1 MASTLSVDNIQGS
14 ASANTIDMSSVT
26 NLHPPAGMVIQ
37 VVHGTLSGQVA
48 VTGSNAGGAD
58 YIVNIGLVATI
69 TPRFANSRIKID
81 VSTYVGA
88 DQAGSSGYIQSYM
101 IYKAGSKLTG
111 PTGDGVGGRRP
122 VTGMINLYN
131 PTSSASVVTHRV
143 GFLGGTHF
151 DTNVGTTNATQ
162 YSIHMRSY
170 SSGPAVYV
178 NRSQSFQDGD
188 LDYDPT
194 PQSTITLTEIAV

>member
-14 ASANTIDMSSVT
+14 ASANTIDMSGVT

-37 VVHGTLSGQVA
+37 IVHGTLSGQVA
-48 VTGSNAGGAD
+48 VTGNNTGGAD
-58 YIVNIGLVATI
+58 YIVDIGLNATI

-81 VSTYVGA
+81 VTTYVGA
-88 DQAGSSGYIQSYM
+88 DQAAASGYVQSYM

-111 PTGDGVGGRRP
+111 PTGDGAGGRRP
-122 VTGMINLYN
+122 VTGFINLYDA
-131 PTSSASVVTHRV
+131 SAASATNQAV
-143 GFLGGTHF
+143 GFLGGTHV
-151 DTNVGTTNATQ
+151 DTNVGTTNATT

-170 SSGPAVYV
+170 SGGPIVYV
-178 NRSQSFQDGD
+178 NRSQQFQDGN

>member
-37 VVHGTLSGQVA
+37 VVHGKLTGQVA
-48 VTGSNAGGAD
+48 TTGVNGSA
-58 YIVNIGLVATI
+58 YIVDIGLNATI
-69 TPRFANSRIKID
+69 TPKFANSRIKID
-81 VSTYVGA
+81 VTTYVGA
-88 DQAGSSGYIQSYM
+88 DQTNASGYIQSYM
-101 IYKAGSKLTG
+101 IYKAGSGLTDTFG
-111 PTGDGVGGRRP
+111 NGVGGRRP
-122 VTGMINLYN
+122 VTGFINMYDA
-131 PTSSASVVTHRV
+131 SAASATNHAL

-162 YSIHMRSY
+162 YSIRMRSY
-170 SSGPAVYV
+170 TGGPIIYV

>member
-37 VVHGTLSGQVA
+37 VVHGKLTGQVA
-48 VTGSNAGGAD
+48 TTGVNGSA
-58 YIVNIGLVATI
+58 YIVDIGLNATI
-69 TPRFANSRIKID
+69 TPKFANSRIKID
-81 VSTYVGA
+81 VTTYVGA
-88 DQAGSSGYIQSYM
+88 DQTNASGYIQSYM
-101 IYKAGSKLTG
+101 IYKAGSGLTDTFG
-111 PTGDGVGGRRP
+111 NGVGGRRP
-122 VTGMINLYN
+122 VTGFINMYDA
-131 PTSSASVVTHRV
+131 SAASATNHAL

-170 SSGPAVYV
+170 SGGPIVYV
-178 NRSQSFQDGD
+178 NRSQQFQDGD

>member
-37 VVHGTLSGQVA
+37 VVHGKLTGQVA
-48 VTGSNAGGAD
+48 TTGVNGSA
-58 YIVNIGLVATI
+58 YIVDIGLNATI
-69 TPRFANSRIKID
+69 TPKFANSRIKID
-81 VSTYVGA
+81 VTTYVGA
-88 DQAGSSGYIQSYM
+88 DQTNASGYIQAYM
-101 IYKAGSKLTG
+101 IYKAGSGLTDTFG
-111 PTGDGVGGRRP
+111 NGVGGRRP
-122 VTGMINLYN
+122 VTGFINMYDA
-131 PTSSASVVTHRV
+131 SAASATNHAL

-170 SSGPAVYV
+170 SGGPIVYV
-178 NRSQSFQDGD
+178 NRSQQFQDGD

>member
-14 ASANTIDMSSVT
+14 ASANTVDMSGVT

-37 VVHGTLSGQVA
+37 VVHGKLTGQVA
-48 VTGSNAGGAD
+48 TTGVNGSA
-58 YIVNIGLVATI
+58 YIVDIGLNATI
-69 TPRFANSRIKID
+69 TPKFANSRIKND
-81 VSTYVGA
+81 VTTYVGA
-88 DQAGSSGYIQSYM
+88 DQTNASGYIQSYM
-101 IYKAGSKLTG
+101 IYKAGSGLTDTFG
-111 PTGDGVGGRRP
+111 NGVGGRRP
-122 VTGMINLYN
+122 VTGFINMYDA
-131 PTSSASVVTHRV
+131 SAASATNHAL

-170 SSGPAVYV
+170 SGGPIVYV
-178 NRSQSFQDGD
+178 NRSQQFQDGD

>member
-48 VTGSNAGGAD
+48 VTGNNTGGAD
-58 YIVNIGLVATI
+58 YIVDIGLNATI

-88 DQAGSSGYIQSYM
+88 DQASSSGYVQSYM

-111 PTGDGVGGRRP
+111 QLVM
-122 VTGMINLYN
+122 VL
-131 PTSSASVVTHRV
+131 VVEDQLQVILICIILLVR
-143 GFLGGTHF
+143 F
-151 DTNVGTTNATQ
+151 
-162 YSIHMRSY
+162 RSH
-170 SSGPAVYV
+170 
-178 NRSQSFQDGD
+178 
-188 LDYDPT
+188 T
-194 PQSTITLTEIAV
+194 PCRFFRWHTF

>member
-14 ASANTIDMSSVT
+14 ASANTIDMSGVT

-37 VVHGTLSGQVA
+37 VVHGKLTGQVA
-48 VTGSNAGGAD
+48 TTGVNGSA
-58 YIVNIGLVATI
+58 YIVDIGLNATI
-69 TPRFANSRIKID
+69 TPKFANSRIKID
-81 VSTYVGA
+81 VTTYVGA
-88 DQAGSSGYIQSYM
+88 DQTNASGYIQSYM
-101 IYKAGSKLTG
+101 IYKAGSGLTDTFG
-111 PTGDGVGGRRP
+111 NGVGGRRP
-122 VTGMINLYN
+122 VTGFINMYDA
-131 PTSSASVVTHRV
+131 SAASATNHAL

-151 DTNVGTTNATQ
+151 DTNVNTTNATQ
-162 YSIHMRSY
+162 YSIRMRSY
-170 SSGPAVYV
+170 TGGPIIYV

>member
-14 ASANTIDMSSVT
+14 ASANTVDMSGVT

-37 VVHGTLSGQVA
+37 VVHGKLTGQVA
-48 VTGSNAGGAD
+48 TTGVNGSA
-58 YIVNIGLVATI
+58 YIVDIGLNATI
-69 TPRFANSRIKID
+69 TPKFANSRIKID
-81 VSTYVGA
+81 VTTYVGA

-101 IYKAGSKLTG
+101 IYKAGSGLTD
-111 PTGDGVGGRRP
+111 TFGDGAGGRRP
-122 VTGMINLYN
+122 MTGLINHYDAG
-131 PTSSASVVTHRV
+131 SAGATQHAL

-170 SSGPAVYV
+170 SGGPIIYV
-178 NRSQSFQDGD
+178 NRSQQFQAGA

>member
-14 ASANTIDMSSVT
+14 ASTNTIDMSGVT

-37 VVHGTLSGQVA
+37 VVHGKLTGQVA
-48 VTGSNAGGAD
+48 TTGVNGSA
-58 YIVNIGLVATI
+58 YIVDIGLNATI
-69 TPRFANSRIKID
+69 TPKFANSRIKID
-81 VSTYVGA
+81 VTTYVGA

-101 IYKAGSKLTG
+101 IYKAGSGLTDSF
-111 PTGDGVGGRRP
+111 GDGVGGRRP
-122 VTGMINLYN
+122 MTGLINMYDS
-131 PTSSASVVTHRV
+131 TAAVAQHAV

-170 SSGPAVYV
+170 SGGPIIYV
-178 NRSQSFQDGD
+178 NRSQQFQAGA

>member
-37 VVHGTLSGQVA
+37 VVHGKLTGQVA
-48 VTGSNAGGAD
+48 TTGVNGSA
-58 YIVNIGLVATI
+58 YIVDIGLNATI
-69 TPRFANSRIKID
+69 TPKFANSRIKID
-81 VSTYVGA
+81 VTTYVGA
-88 DQAGSSGYIQSYM
+88 DQTNASGYIQSYM
-101 IYKAGSKLTG
+101 IYKAGSGLTDTFG
-111 PTGDGVGGRRP
+111 NGVGGRRP
-122 VTGMINLYN
+122 VTGFINMYN
-131 PTSSASVVTHRV
+131 PTSSSTVVTHRV

-151 DTNVGTTNATQ
+151 DTNVNTTNATQ
-162 YSIHMRSY
+162 YSIRMRSY
-170 SSGPAVYV
+170 TGGPIIYV

-188 LDYDPT
+188 LAYDPT

>member
-14 ASANTIDMSSVT
+14 AATNTIDMSGVT

-48 VTGSNAGGAD
+48 VTGNNTGGAD
-58 YIVNIGLVATI
+58 YIVDIGLNATI
-69 TPRFANSRIKID
+69 TPRFANSKIKID
-81 VSTYVGA
+81 VTTYVGV
-88 DQAGSSGYIQSYM
+88 DQANSGGYIQSYM

-122 VTGMINLYN
+122 VTGLINMYN

-151 DTNVGTTNATQ
+151 DTNVATTNATQ
-162 YSIHMRSY
+162 YSIRMRSY
-170 SSGPAVYV
+170 STGPTVYV
-178 NRSQSFQDGD
+178 NRSHAFQDGD

>member
-14 ASANTIDMSSVT
+14 ASANTIDMSGVT

-37 VVHGTLSGQVA
+37 VVHGKLTGQVA
-48 VTGSNAGGAD
+48 TTGVNGSA
-58 YIVNIGLVATI
+58 YIVDIGLNATI

-81 VSTYVGA
+81 VTTYVGA

-101 IYKAGSKLTG
+101 IYKAGSGLTDTFG
-111 PTGDGVGGRRP
+111 NGVGGRRP
-122 VTGMINLYN
+122 VTGFINMYDA
-131 PTSSASVVTHRV
+131 SAASATNHAL

-170 SSGPAVYV
+170 SGGPIVYV
-178 NRSQSFQDGD
+178 NRSQQFQDGD

>member
-14 ASANTIDMSSVT
+14 ASANTIDMSGVT

-37 VVHGTLSGQVA
+37 VVHGKLTGQVA
-48 VTGSNAGGAD
+48 VTGNNTGGAD
-58 YIVNIGLVATI
+58 YIVDIGLNATI

-81 VSTYVGA
+81 VTTYVGA
-88 DQAGSSGYIQSYM
+88 DQANSSGYIQAYM
-101 IYKAGSKLTG
+101 IYKAGSVLTDSV
-111 PTGDGVGGRRP
+111 GDGVGGRRP

-151 DTNVGTTNATQ
+151 DTNVGTTNATA

-170 SSGPAVYV
+170 TGGPTIYV
-178 NRSQSFQDGD
+178 NRSQQFQSGGT
-188 LDYDPT
+188 DYDPT

>member
-14 ASANTIDMSSVT
+14 ASENTIDMSGVT

-37 VVHGTLSGQVA
+37 VVHGKLTGQVA
-48 VTGSNAGGAD
+48 TTGVNGSA
-58 YIVNIGLVATI
+58 YIVDIGLNATI
-69 TPRFANSRIKID
+69 TPKFANSRIKID
-81 VSTYVGA
+81 VTTYVGA
-88 DQAGSSGYIQSYM
+88 DQTNASGYIQSYM
-101 IYKAGSKLTG
+101 IYKAGSGLTDTFG
-111 PTGDGVGGRRP
+111 NGVGGRRP
-122 VTGMINLYN
+122 VTGFINMYDA
-131 PTSSASVVTHRV
+131 SAASATNHAL

-170 SSGPAVYV
+170 SGGPIVYV
-178 NRSQSFQDGD
+178 NRSQQFQDGD

>member
-14 ASANTIDMSSVT
+14 ASANTIDMSGVT

-48 VTGSNAGGAD
+48 VTGNNTGGAD
-58 YIVNIGLVATI
+58 YIVDIGLNATI

-81 VSTYVGA
+81 VTVYAGA
-88 DQAGSSGYIQSYM
+88 DQVNASGYIQSYM
-101 IYKAGSKLTG
+101 IYKAGSGLTD
-111 PTGDGVGGRRP
+111 TFGDGVGGRRP
-122 VTGMINLYN
+122 ITGLINQYDS
-131 PTSSASVVTHRV
+131 TASVAQHAV

-151 DTNVGTTNATQ
+151 DTNVGTTNATA

-170 SSGPAVYV
+170 SGGPIVYV
-178 NRSQSFQDGD
+178 NRSQQFQDGD

>member
-14 ASANTIDMSSVT
+14 ASANTIDMSGVT

-48 VTGSNAGGAD
+48 VTGNNTGGAD
-58 YIVNIGLVATI
+58 YIVNIGLNATI

-81 VSTYVGA
+81 VTTFVGA
-88 DQAGSSGYIQSYM
+88 DQTNASGYIQSYM

-122 VTGMINLYN
+122 VTGMINMYDA
-131 PTSSASVVTHRV
+131 SAASATLHAM

-151 DTNVGTTNATQ
+151 DTNVGTTNATA

-170 SSGPAVYV
+170 SGGPIIYV
-178 NRSQSFQDGD
+178 NRSQQFQDGD